1 MDKSELA
8 VEPDITSAIGE
19 QILLDVH
26 YTAEEERRV
35 VRKIDCVV
43 LPLVSQ
49 VITTSWLRSDE
60 ATDVLRI
67 FLPIS
72 GQAKLELRF
81 GSRPDHRFKDGC
93 ISILVVLEH
102 LLHW

>member
-19 QILLDVH
+19 QILLGVH

-43 LPLVSQ
+43 LPLVTQ
-49 VITTSWLRSDE
+49 AITTFRL
-60 ATDVLRI
+60 
-67 FLPIS
+67 
-72 GQAKLELRF
+72 
-81 GSRPDHRFKDGC
+81 
-93 ISILVVLEH
+93 
-102 LLHW
+102 